1 MFNQCYQEINESD
14 AQTFQNGV
22 SSIDQI

>member
-1 MFNQCYQEINESD
+1 MFNQCYQVINESD
-14 AQTFQNGV
+14 AQTFQNDV